1 MPVEIFVSTFLLLSN
16 GSMLVPSSPHKAR
29 ESSKPRNKKKIKI
42 IQSKKKNITINIY
55 HTTYGIM
62 GARYVPTLPPKS
74 LILSYVTNSSL
85 VAKIKE
91 KLLLYVYKD
100 LHVFY

>member
-1 MPVEIFVSTFLLLSN
+1 MPVEIFVSTFLLLNN

-29 ESSKPRNKKKIKI
+29 ESSKPRNKKKI
-42 IQSKKKNITINIY
+42 NITINIY

>member
-1 MPVEIFVSTFLLLSN
+1 
-16 GSMLVPSSPHKAR
+16 
-29 ESSKPRNKKKIKI
+29 
-42 IQSKKKNITINIY
+42 
-55 HTTYGIM
+55 M

-74 LILSYVTNSSL
+74 LILSYVTNSGL